1 MSDNTKFSDI
11 IKSLTFGVKRKRN
24 IQDEKKDGNELR
36 MRIIPETNYETKKV
50 KIEEESDSSDGE
62 GVMIFSDGNPKKKD
76 SDVEKNQEI
85 LEDDRINELRRV
97 NKIFTWGTD
106 IPPPFINFCDLNLPE
121 QFMKN
126 LETFKIKEPSPIQMQ
141 AIPIMLKNREIMASA
156 PTGSGKTL
164 SFIIPIMLNILNGRV
179 NDKKS
184 QHIKALIIQ
193 PTKILAKQTYL
204 NFIKFTNG
212 LDIKIQNLEDE
223 VILEDT
229 KVLITTPNRF
239 IYTMKNY
246 KKKILKHLEWLVVD
260 ESDRL
265 FETTE
270 KEKDGDFRSQ
280 LAEIYN
286 LCDGLSVKHA
296 FFSAT
301 FSGSVENWCKENLND
316 VVHVCIGMKNSSNT
330 NVDQELVFAGTEQG
344 KISTM
349 KDMLRRGFHPPA
361 IVFVQSKH
369 RAKQL
374 YLELKETFKNMN
386 VALLTSK
393 VSDKDKD
400 FIIEKFRL
408 GSIYILVCTEL
419 LGRGLDVAGVN
430 LVVNYDLPT
439 SIISY
444 IHRVGRTGR
453 AGKTGKA
460 ITYFTED
467 DIERIRPIAT
477 VIHQA
482 GYQVPEY
489 TLKMKKLSRRTI
501 TSLKKK
507 APKRKDI
514 RHLRNDKNKKT
525 KTKPKPKSE

>member
-1 MSDNTKFSDI
+1 MSDNIKYSDI
-11 IKSLTFGVKRKRN
+11 IKSLTFGIKRKHN
-24 IQDEKKDGNELR
+24 CQSEKKDGNELR
-36 MRIIPETNYETKKV
+36 MRIIPENVSETKKI

-62 GVMIFSDGNPKKKD
+62 GVMIFSNGNVKSKD
-76 SDVEKNQEI
+76 TDAEKNQKI
-85 LEDDRINELRRV
+85 IEDERINELRRV
-97 NKIFTWGTD
+97 NKIFTWGND
-106 IPPPFINFCDLNLPE
+106 IPPPFINFTDLNLPE
-121 QFMKN
+121 QFLKN
-126 LETFKIKEPSPIQMQ
+126 LETYKIIEPSPIQMQ
-141 AIPIMLKNREIMASA
+141 SIPIMMANREIMASA

-164 SFIIPIMLNILNGRV
+164 SFIIPIMLSILKEH
-179 NDKKS
+179 DIKKKH
-184 QHIKALIIQ
+184 QFMKALIIQ

-204 NFIKFTNG
+204 NFVKFTDG
-212 LDIKIQNLEDE
+212 LNIKIQNLEDDK
-223 VILEDT
+223 ILEDT
-229 KVLITTPNRF
+229 EVLITTPNKF
-239 IYTMKNY
+239 IFTMKNY
-246 KKKILKHLEWLVVD
+246 KKKILKNLQWLVVD

-265 FETTE
+265 FENTE
-270 KEKDGDFRSQ
+270 KEKDCDFRSQ

-286 LCDGLSVKHA
+286 ICDGLSVKHA

-330 NVDQELVFAGTEQG
+330 NVVQELVFAGTEQG

-349 KDMLRRGFHPPA
+349 KSMLRKGFNPPA
-361 IVFVQSKH
+361 IVFVQSKD

-374 YLELKETFKNMN
+374 YIELKETFKNFN
-386 VALLTSK
+386 IALMTSK
-393 VSDKDKD
+393 VSDKDKN
-400 FIIEKFRL
+400 FILEKFRL
-408 GSIYILVCTEL
+408 GSIYILICTEL
-419 LGRGLDVAGVN
+419 LGRGLDVVGVN

-453 AGKTGKA
+453 AGNTGRA

-482 GYQVPEY
+482 GYEVPEY
-489 TLKMKKLSRRTI
+489 TLQVKKLSRRTI

-507 APKRKDI
+507 APKRKNI
-514 RHLRNDKNKKT
+514 RYLRPDKSKKSNT
-525 KTKPKPKSE
+525 KKKSE